1 MKTTRHII
9 AFAAVA
15 VASVVAVGGAPAA
28 AGTAAAGTAAAEK
41 NIVQTASDAGQFTT
55 LISLA
60 KRAGLA
66 GALSGSR
73 KLTVFAPTDKAFAR
87 VPKATLRKLQ
97 RNRAQLRAVLL
108 YHVVKGDVKAAQV
121 VKLRRAKTLKG
132 ASLRIGVKGQR
143 VYLNRTTRVV
153 KTDIGAS
160 NGTIHVIDGVL
171 IPPAS

>member
-1 MKTTRHII
+1 MKRSRFRIGVAAHGAAAHTTV
-9 AFAAVA
+9 AAL
-15 VASVVAVGGAPAA
+15 GGATATADPAPPQ
-28 AGTAAAGTAAAEK
+28 K

-66 GALSGSR
+66 GALSGSG
-73 KLTVFAPTDKAFAR
+73 KLTVFAPTDKAFAK

-121 VKLRRAKTLKG
+121 VKLRRAKTLNG
-132 ASLRIGVKGQR
+132 ASVRIGVKGSR

-153 KTDIGAS
+153 KTDIGAT